1 MLKRKAFRKIVITSV
16 TLVILLLAYA
26 MPDKENKVE
35 TLNVKKQVEYNDES
49 KGYIYLLNDDNL
61 LVKVNVLIN
70 DGITLKD
77 KVYSVLERLINNNTN
92 PKGLKNII
100 PKNTKVI
107 SVDIDKDYVSINF
120 SKEFLKTDESIR
132 DKLIEAISYSIFEID
147 DINSISIYVEDEKIS
162 RYFDKV
168 PDIITR
174 DYGINKIYNITGFK
188 DIKKV
193 VLYYISEIDNKN
205 YMVPVTSYINDDED
219 KIKIIIE
226 SLSSSYI
233 YQTNLMS
240 FLNAKTELI
249 NYEIND
255 DIMML
260 NFNNSIFMGD
270 GNILEEVVYTISNS
284 VFDNYDIN
292 KVIFN
297 VENKVIKE
305 VYKNKK
311 NWQ

>member
-1 MLKRKAFRKIVITSV
+1 MLKKKAFRKILITSV
-16 TLVILLLAYA
+16 TSVILLLAYSI
-26 MPDKENKVE
+26 PEEKNTIE
-35 TLNVKKQVEYNDES
+35 TLKVNKEIEYKDEAKS
-49 KGYIYLLNDDNL
+49 CIYLLNDDNL
-61 LVKVNVLIN
+61 LVKVSVLVN

-77 KVYSVLERLINNNTN
+77 KVYFILEKLINNNIN

-100 PKNTKVI
+100 PKNTKII
-107 SVDIDKDYVSINF
+107 SVDVDKDYASINF
-120 SKEFLKTDESIR
+120 SKELLKTEESLR

-147 DINSISIYVEDEKIS
+147 DINSISIYIEDENVS
-162 RYFDKV
+162 RYFDNV
-168 PDIITR
+168 PDRITR
-174 DYGINKIYNITGFK
+174 DYGINKIYNITSFK
-188 DIKKV
+188 DVKKV

-205 YMVPVTSYINDDED
+205 YLVPVTSYVNDDED

-233 YQTNLMS
+233 YQTNLVS
-240 FLNAKTELI
+240 YLNAKTELI

-297 VENKVIKE
+297 VDNKVVKE

-311 NWQ
+311 D